1 MADQFTEFK
10 KCITWY
16 KSQNAW
22 CGSFSVERAGNF
34 GGKSY
39 SMQAS
44 PEQSGKTAKPEI
56 AECLYRRI
64 TAVCKEYGFELND
77 IIKKKLLAKGKRKQ

>member
-1 MADQFTEFK
+1 MADQFTDFK

-16 KSQNAW
+16 KTQNAW

-44 PEQSGKTAKPEI
+44 PAQSSKTAKPEI
-56 AECLYRRI
+56 AEYLYGKVI
-64 TAVCKEYGFELND
+64 AVCKEYGLELNA
-77 IIKKKLLAKGKRKQ
+77 IIKQKLLAKGKRK

>member
-1 MADQFTEFK
+1 MADQFTDFK

-16 KSQNAW
+16 KTQNAW
-22 CGSFSVERAGNF
+22 CGSFSVE

-39 SMQAS
+39 SMHAS
-44 PEQSGKTAKPEI
+44 PEQSSKIAKPEI
-56 AECLYRRI
+56 AECLYKRI

-77 IIKKKLLAKGKRKQ
+77 IIKQKLLAKGNRKQ

>member
-1 MADQFTEFK
+1 MADQFTDFK

-22 CGSFSVERAGNF
+22 CGSFSIERA
-34 GGKSY
+34 GKSY
-39 SMQAS
+39 SIHAS
-44 PEQSGKTAKPEI
+44 PGQSGRTAKPEI
-56 AECLYRRI
+56 AECLYDKV

-77 IIKKKLLAKGKRKQ
+77 IIKQKLLAKGNRKQ

>member
-1 MADQFTEFK
+1 MADQFTDFK

-16 KSQNAW
+16 KTQNTW
-22 CGSFSVERAGNF
+22 CGSFSIERT
-34 GGKSY
+34 GKSY
-39 SMQAS
+39 SMYAS

-56 AECLYRRI
+56 AECLYKRI

-77 IIKKKLLAKGKRKQ
+77 IIKKKLLAKGNRKQ

>member
-34 GGKSY
+34 GGMSY
-39 SMQAS
+39 SIQAS
-44 PEQSGKTAKPEI
+44 PEQSIKTAKPEI
-56 AECLYRRI
+56 AECLYNKV
-64 TAVCKEYGFELND
+64 TALCKKYDFKLND
-77 IIKKKLLAKGKRKQ
+77 IIKQKLLAKGNRKQ